1 MTTKLQPIEYL
12 YRPTLRPAS
21 FCTLPKGLNWDYI
34 EAPAIDPL
42 IAQRR
47 GIPLSTQRFGIIATD
62 RQLTKEEREDFSLEA
77 C

>member
-1 MTTKLQPIEYL
+1 MTLEPIEYL

-21 FCTLPKGLNWDYI
+21 SFTLPKGIEWDYL
-34 EAPAIDPL
+34 EAPANEPL

-47 GIPLSTQRFGIIATD
+47 GIPLSRQPFGIIAVN
-62 RQLTKEEREDFSLEA
+62 RRLSKEERGQFGLEI